1 MPSREFKK
9 ALGESRGFF
18 VGGEGEEGIEAGGI
32 EARGGVQHQEREEGE
47 IFGR

>member
-18 VGGEGEEGIEAGGI
+18 VGGEGEEGIEA
-32 EARGGVQHQEREEGE
+32 RGGVQHQEREEGE